1 MIKSRIYIGFKTED
15 NESKQYIKIQHAM
28 IKKEANANL
37 LRTRWDFT
45 NNSKK
50 SADIGKAFFT
60 HDSHGG
66 SRIMQRFH

>member
-37 LRTRWDFT
+37 LRTR
-45 NNSKK
+45 
-50 SADIGKAFFT
+50 
-60 HDSHGG
+60 
-66 SRIMQRFH
+66 